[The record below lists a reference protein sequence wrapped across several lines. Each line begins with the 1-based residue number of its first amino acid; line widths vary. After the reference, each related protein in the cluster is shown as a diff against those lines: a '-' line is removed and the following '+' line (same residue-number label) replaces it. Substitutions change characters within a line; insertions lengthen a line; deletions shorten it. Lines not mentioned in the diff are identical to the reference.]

1 MNIMPSPTE
10 QLYDLLLAQYRG
22 SPNLQKY
29 IGVFASEMDA
39 VHDLFKQMIA
49 KRYYN
54 LARGAQLDVIGYIV
68 GANRVLEGVV
78 VSGNF
83 GYLQA
88 AEALGMG
95 RLDDPL
101 LGGILRSKDDEVD
114 QDVRLSDG
122 RFRNWIDARIIKNT
136 TNINVE
142 DTIAFFRLLLDL
154 PNLMVN
160 ITEPEGKNAS
170 VLITLERTL
179 NLNEVSLVISLAE
192 HMKPVGVEFVVQDHT
207 GVIETLPINHKAFQ

>member
-1 MNIMPSPTE
+1 MNVMPSPSE
-10 QLYDLLLAQYRG
+10 QLYDLLLAQYRD
-22 SPNLQKY
+22 SPNLRAY
-29 IGVFASEMDA
+29 IGVFATEMNA
-39 VHDLFKQMIA
+39 VHDLFKQMLV
-49 KRYYN
+49 KRYYAA
-54 LARGAQLDVIGYIV
+54 ARGAQLDVIGYIV

-78 VSGNF
+78 VTGNF

-95 RLDDPL
+95 RQDDPL

-142 DTIAFFRLLLDL
+142 DTITFFRLLLDL
-154 PNLMVN
+154 PNLSVR
-160 ITEPEGKNAS
+160 IEEPEGKNAS

-179 NLNEVSLVISLAE
+179 SLNEISLVISLAE
-192 HMKPVGVEFVVQDHT
+192 HMKPVGVEFIVQDNT